1 MVEQS
6 ETAAVNHFRRGGTRR
21 IFLLLILLLV
31 QPLLVGI
38 LLLVKASRRSRM
50 GRAPGLRDG
59 RDGRRLLL
67 GRARRNVGV
76 KVARRSGRDVRL
88 ALRIHVNSSA
98 AAAAVADRHVGARFR
113 LRFVKIKRQ
122 RFISGRGVVSLF
134 VIVVE
139 GGRRRIAGRFA
150 IVLTN
155 VLILPGDD
163 RYIPSCDKKNGTPPP
178 NTQIHT
184 QRKDNGIRSCTC
196 KSSRESNERIEIF
209 GVDCFWTQ

>member
-6 ETAAVNHFRRGGTRR
+6 ETAAVNHFRRGGARR
-21 IFLLLILLLV
+21 IFLLLLLLF

-38 LLLVKASRRSRM
+38 ILLVKASRRSRM
-50 GRAPGLRDG
+50 GRPPGLRDG
-59 RDGRRLLL
+59 GDGSLRLLA
-67 GRARRNVGV
+67 GRARWNVGV

-98 AAAAVADRHVGARFR
+98 AAVADRHVGARFR
-113 LRFVKIKRQ
+113 LRFVIEIKRQ
-122 RFISGRGVVSLF
+122 RFISGRGGVVSLF

-139 GGRRRIAGRFA
+139 GNGGRRRIAGRFA

-163 RYIPSCDKKNGTPPP
+163 RYIPSCDKKKRYPPP
-178 NTQIHT
+178 NTQT
-184 QRKDNGIRSCTC
+184 NTKEKTMAFDPALESPPA
-196 KSSRESNERIEIF
+196 SRINEF
-209 GVDCFWTQ
+209 